1 MYGRCW
7 ENRGERSRARY
18 LGWQW
23 TFLSSIL
30 ALWEQTLRAR
40 RVLSLSEASLLK
52 LDAENQARP
61 DPRES
66 PLPW

>member
-7 ENRGERSRARY
+7 ENRGEWSRARY
-18 LGWQW
+18 LGWPW

-40 RVLSLSEASLLK
+40 RVLSLGEASLLK
-52 LDAENQARP
+52 LAAENQARP
-61 DPRES
+61 APRES
-66 PLPW
+66 PPPW